1 MNSFVEELYNKIN
14 EINNDGIG
22 INNADNDKFNRN
34 EQNKQYDND
43 LMNNIHDFNMRRT
56 LSQESVVKTQ
66 KSLMEQIGVHNK
78 EFQSENKGNIF
89 NNIGNAPFKENIDEN
104 IIYNLN
110 DKFPLI

>member
-56 LSQESVVKTQ
+56 WSQESVVKTQ

-78 EFQSENKGNIF
+78 EFQS
-89 NNIGNAPFKENIDEN
+89 
-104 IIYNLN
+104 
-110 DKFPLI
+110 